1 MKSKAVV
8 IVSEPLKQF
17 IHQYIGTHYSDSL
30 VDIKKDLLTC
40 QKIQRE
46 LCTMFTNLWHGEYL
60 ESVSVDLQV
69 EDEEDEELAPFFAV
83 LHALDQELMEHYA
96 NHLVNL
102 IIPMDLKGTVMV
114 IITELEE
121 NEHHDNDQ

>member
-8 IVSEPLKQF
+8 LVSPHLKKF
-17 IHQYIGTHYSDSL
+17 IDQYIAEHYSDTL
-30 VDIKKDLLTC
+30 VDIKKDLVTC
-40 QKIQRE
+40 QRLQRE
-46 LCTMFTNLWHGEYL
+46 LSTMFTNVWHGEYL
-60 ESVSVDLQV
+60 ETVSVDVQV
-69 EDEEDEELAPFFAV
+69 EDEDDEELAPFFAV
-83 LHALDQELMEHYA
+83 LHELDKELMDQYA

-121 NEHHDNDQ
+121 NEHHDNYQ

>member
-8 IVSEPLKQF
+8 LVSEQLKAF
-17 IHQYIGTHYSDSL
+17 VSQYIAQHYGDTL
-30 VDIKKDLLTC
+30 GDLKKDLVTC
-40 QKIQRE
+40 QKLQRE
-46 LCTMFTNLWHGEYL
+46 LSTMFTNVWHGEYL
-60 ESVSVDLQV
+60 ETVSVDVQV
-69 EDEEDEELAPFFAV
+69 EDEDDEELAPFFAV
-83 LHALDQELMEHYA
+83 LHELDKELMDHYA

-121 NEHHDNDQ
+121 NEYHDNH